1 MALLIRQ
8 PRPLVGGAWR
18 SAVSDL
24 ALFAVVVGGHVV
36 GQAVVYQFDHTPSSG
51 VSFFPGDGVT
61 LAALLLTASRRWPLI
76 AGATFLAELGSH
88 ISLHEPLLTGVG
100 LAASNTIGPLAGA
113 WLVLWLLGH
122 TPHLEDTRD
131 LWVLLGAAVVG
142 GPLVDA
148 LTGPPFARIA
158 VHASPYLETMARW
171 WTGDALG
178 VLIVALPILA
188 WAQPVRWP
196 HPAGRHPPEAA
207 ACAGVLVAVSVLVFF
222 VFTQPLAYL
231 VLVPLGWAALRF
243 GARGA
248 TTAIATLTVI
258 AEFAV
263 VTGHSQF
270 AAQHPG
276 EVRSALWLLQLFL
289 AVTALAALVVAS
301 EVAHTRR
308 AEAARL
314 VSELAEQRAEHASA
328 QAALNERARLAREL
342 HDSVSQALFAAA
354 MHARSAEKQLTR
366 SPAAGDP
373 KLATD
378 LEALRELTSAA
389 QAEMRA
395 LIFEMRPESL
405 ATEGLV
411 NALAR
416 QAAAVQARTG
426 LPVAVTGPRE
436 RLDIEAAAEEHLYRI
451 ALEALNNTVKH
462 AQATTISISVVDLG
476 DAVELV
482 VSDDGTGFD
491 STRESP
497 GHLGLQTMRER
508 AADAGGTLEVS
519 VRVGV
524 GTAVRCTVPTT
535 QAR

>member
-8 PRPLVGGAWR
+8 PRPLVDDASR
-18 SAVSDL
+18 PAVSAV
-24 ALFAVVVGGHVV
+24 ALFAVVAVGHMV
-36 GQAVVYQFDHTPSSG
+36 GQAVVYRFDHTPSSG

-61 LAALLLTASRRWPLI
+61 LAVLLLTAYRMWPLI

-88 ISLHEPLLTGVG
+88 VALHEPLVTGVG

-131 LWVLLGAAVVG
+131 LWVLLAGAVVV

-196 HPAGRHPPEAA
+196 HPAGRRMPEGI

-248 TTAIATLTVI
+248 TAAIATLAAV
-258 AEFAV
+258 AESAV

-270 AAQHPG
+270 AAQHLG

-289 AVTALAALVVAS
+289 AVAALAALVVAS

-314 VSELAEQRAEHASA
+314 ASEIAEQRAEQASA
-328 QAALNERARLAREL
+328 QAALSERARLAREL

-366 SPAAGDP
+366 SSADDP

-411 NALAR
+411 SALAR
-416 QAAAVQARTG
+416 HGAAVQARIG
-426 LPVAVTGPRE
+426 LPVTVTGPRE
-436 RLDIEAAAEEHLYRI
+436 RLRIGAAAEEHLYRI
-451 ALEALNNTVKH
+451 ALEALNNAVKH
-462 AQATTISISVVDLG
+462 AHATTISISVVDLG
-476 DAVELV
+476 DVVELV

-491 STRESP
+491 TTCESP

-508 AADAGGTLEVS
+508 AADAGGSLEVS

-524 GTAVRCTVPTT
+524 GTAVRCAVPTT
-535 QAR
+535 